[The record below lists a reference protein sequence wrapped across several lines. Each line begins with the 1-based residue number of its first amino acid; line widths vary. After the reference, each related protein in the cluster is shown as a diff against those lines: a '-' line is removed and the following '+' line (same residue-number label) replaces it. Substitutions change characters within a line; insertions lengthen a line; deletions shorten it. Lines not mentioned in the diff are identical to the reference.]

1 MSAEDQPT
9 LVKATFVIAVIAL
22 VVAVVALLMAM

>member
-1 MSAEDQPT
+1 MAAEDQPT
-9 LVKATFVIAVIAL
+9 IVKATFVIAVLAL